1 MEKKNKPPQKK
12 HWQKTKK
19 HSGFKEKHFFLC
31 VFTHEKEQKGMGSPL
46 KGAVWTVSTF
56 KVILCPRREMI
67 SLLKLSFLSSIL
79 SCHCYFFLFFL
90 GKQTPLSCCTVFV
103 TVPEDQW
110 PMRRAAVSY
119 RADRAHCLC
128 YCKVQPQEAIL
139 LETKGKPSARL
150 WSCLMWQDAKSHSS
164 PSICGGSGL
173 PLMPSQITET
183 CVNKEVLE

>member
-1 MEKKNKPPQKK
+1 MCFHRWKRTKRKMHHQKK
-12 HWQKTKK
+12 VLFQLFHLKWYCVQEGRWFFP
-19 HSGFKEKHFFLC
+19 SIFHFFHFIL
-31 VFTHEKEQKGMGSPL
+31 PL
-46 KGAVWTVSTF
+46 
-56 KVILCPRREMI
+56 
-67 SLLKLSFLSSIL
+67 LL
-79 SCHCYFFLFFL
+79 FLFLFL
-90 GKQTPLSCCTVFV
+90 GEQTLLCCCTVFV

-110 PMRRAAVSY
+110 PMRQAAVSY
-119 RADRAHCLC
+119 RTDRAHCLC